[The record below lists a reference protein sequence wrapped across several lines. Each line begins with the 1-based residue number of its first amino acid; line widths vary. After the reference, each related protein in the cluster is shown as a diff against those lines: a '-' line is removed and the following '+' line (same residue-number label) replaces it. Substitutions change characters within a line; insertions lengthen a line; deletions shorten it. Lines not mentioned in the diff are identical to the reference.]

1 MNNAAGRALA
11 SGSMGR
17 STASPIADIVLRNGP
32 IWCGRD
38 EGVVEAVAIWKDR
51 ILATGRDAHISSL
64 IGPSTQIIDLK
75 GRLATPGLNDSHLHL
90 ISLGLMMDWVDAKPS
105 SAPTLGALLGAIGER
120 AAKAK
125 PGEWILA
132 RGYDQTKLDVRRH
145 PHRDELDQAAP
156 DNPVM
161 LVRTCGHVSICN
173 SRALKLAGIDEASAT
188 PPGGLIEQRDGR
200 LTGLLAEN
208 ARAPVWAV
216 VPPPTEDDLVNA
228 IERGGRHLLSYGITS
243 CMDAAVGQRG
253 GFREIAAYHRAKR
266 EGRLPVRTWL
276 ALLGDPDR
284 SIVPKCYEAGLISG
298 TGDDMLMIGG
308 VKYFLD
314 GSAGGR
320 TAWMS
325 EPYLGDDGTT
335 GVQMMSDDELNEL
348 VMDAHAKGYQLICH
362 AIGDAAIEQLISAYE
377 RALAAM
383 PDPDRRHRIEHCGFS
398 TPAQHERMI
407 KAGIYPC
414 PQQVF
419 IYDFGDA
426 YVSVLGVERGLKS
439 YPFKTWIDLGFKP
452 ATGSDAPV
460 CEPNPFPN
468 FYAMLT
474 RETWKGTVMDAS
486 ERVSIEEALQAYTE
500 FGAFSQKMEDLKG
513 RIVPGQLAD
522 IAVFS
527 RNILEASPEDILD
540 NTQCVLTICGGL
552 IVHDRLG
559 VS

>member
-1 MNNAAGRALA
+1 MTIAADRSLVSGTLRERAV
-11 SGSMGR
+11 
-17 STASPIADIVLRNGP
+17 SPIADIVLRNGP
-32 IWCGRD
+32 IWCGRE
-38 EGVVEAVAIWKDR
+38 EGVVEAVAIWQDR
-51 ILATGRDAHISSL
+51 ILAAGREADIEAL
-64 IGPSTQIIDLK
+64 VGPATRIVDLE

-90 ISLGLMMDWVDAKPS
+90 ISLGMMMDWVDAKPS
-105 SAPTLGALLGAIGER
+105 SAPTLEALLSAIRER
-120 AAKAK
+120 AARAK

-132 RGYDQTKLDVRRH
+132 RGYDQTKLDVGRH
-145 PHRDELDQAAP
+145 PHRDELDRAAP
-156 DNPVM
+156 NHPVM

-173 SRALKLAGIDEASAT
+173 SKALERAGIDEASAP

-216 VPPPTEDDLVNA
+216 IPPPTEDDLVTA
-228 IERGGRHLLSYGITS
+228 IERGGRYLLSYGITS

-253 GFREIAAYHRAKR
+253 GFGEIAAYHRAKR
-266 EGRLPVRTWL
+266 EGRLPVRTFL

-284 SIVPKCYEAGLISG
+284 SIVPQCHEAGLVSG

-308 VKYFLD
+308 IKFFLD

-320 TAWMS
+320 TAWMTK
-325 EPYLGDDGTT
+325 PYLGEDGTT
-335 GVQMMSDDELNEL
+335 GVQMMPDEQLNAL

-377 RALAAM
+377 AALSAM

-398 TPAQHERMI
+398 TPAQHERMLR
-407 KAGIYPC
+407 AGIHPC

-426 YVSVLGVERGLKS
+426 YISVLGDERSRSS
-439 YPFKTWIDLGFKP
+439 YPFKTWMDLGFKP

-460 CEPNPFPN
+460 CDPNPFPN
-468 FYAMLT
+468 FYTMLT
-474 RETWKGTVMDAS
+474 RKTWKGTVMDAD
-486 ERVSIEEALQAYTE
+486 ECVSIEEALQAYTE
-500 FGAFSQKMEDLKG
+500 FGAFSQKMETVKG

-527 RNILEASPEDILD
+527 RNLLDAAPEAILD
-540 NTQCVLTICGGL
+540 NTRCDLTIRGGSS
-552 IVHDRLG
+552 VYDRLG
-559 VS
+559 AS